1 MTNYFKYQKKIYCED
16 TGETCIG
23 YVKYLQSKHWQNLR
37 DRLIGDKK
45 VCAGCGYVVPVV
57 QLHHMTYE
65 RLGHELDSDLAVLC
79 PKCHDLVHDAKSQH
93 QTNKPKG
100 KKRKGGKKSKKKF
113 CGNCRSYSEK
123 VNMMNTQNLTFGEFL
138 QRKREEK
145 QITLRKMAEMLHVSA
160 PYLSDI
166 EKGRRN
172 PPEMEKLE
180 QISQIL
186 LLTDEE
192 KSAMLDLAGKM
203 RNSVAPDLPEYII
216 GRDYVSAAL
225 RTARDLDAGEA
236 EWMRF
241 VDELKKRKG

>member
-1 MTNYFKYQKKIYCED
+1 
-16 TGETCIG
+16 
-23 YVKYLQSKHWQNLR
+23 
-37 DRLIGDKK
+37 
-45 VCAGCGYVVPVV
+45 
-57 QLHHMTYE
+57 
-65 RLGHELDSDLAVLC
+65 
-79 PKCHDLVHDAKSQH
+79 
-93 QTNKPKG
+93 
-100 KKRKGGKKSKKKF
+100 
-113 CGNCRSYSEK
+113 
-123 VNMMNTQNLTFGEFL
+123 MMNTQNLTFGEFL

-203 RNSVAPDLPEYII
+203 RQFRGSRPAGVYHRQRLC
-216 GRDYVSAAL
+216 L
-225 RTARDLDAGEA
+225 RCPAHCP
-236 EWMRF
+236 
-241 VDELKKRKG
+241 